1 MCLDGNFVLNLHEC
15 QIWSKHKFSLP
26 EPAKFKS
33 YLLQIYSGYSVASSS
48 AIEWELLILLPRMP
62 WCSFTRFRRIEK
74 MYGKGQA
81 YCLKLWW
88 LAFTY
93 NQFRFWKTHVSHAT
107 VWPDWAIFE
116 RSLWQMSL
124 QNYPKYWQIWN
135 IFVLS
140 KNCIGYWFLG
150 YIFHIS
156 GYFLFQHLVSPPVNQ
171 SQSVSF
177 KCRGRQQK
185 QRIFWNSF
193 RHEINQSYL
202 DCG

>member
-1 MCLDGNFVLNLHEC
+1 MRTTNTTTTDALGLIHTSSTNRENVWKRPSLLFKIMIARIFLQSIPLLKDTRLSCYSVTRLGNFWKIFVANFLTKLS
-15 QIWSKHKFSLP
+15 Q
-26 EPAKFKS
+26 
-33 YLLQIYSGYSVASSS
+33 YS
-48 AIEWELLILLPRMP
+48 
-62 WCSFTRFRRIEK
+62 
-74 MYGKGQA
+74 
-81 YCLKLWW
+81 
-88 LAFTY
+88 
-93 NQFRFWKTHVSHAT
+93 
-107 VWPDWAIFE
+107 
-116 RSLWQMSL
+116 
-124 QNYPKYWQIWN
+124 QIWN